1 MAIAFRQASGP
12 ATARLR
18 RSAPQP
24 ASPPDL
30 QPPDL
35 QPPDLQPPDLHR
47 PEQRPPRGRGPKAPR
62 TRVAVSASFLRVLA
76 VAYTAAWMTCV
87 LVQPVADGPAPVV
100 PAWEMV
106 VAFAAVGLFFATA
119 VTLGMGRWSG
129 LGVAAANGVAML
141 GETIAC
147 PAVGH
152 HVIAWWWFVQLGLSL
167 AVLASAVALL
177 AVTRPARS

>member
-18 RSAPQP
+18 RSAPRP
-24 ASPPDL
+24 VPPPDL
-30 QPPDL
+30 QPPDQ
-35 QPPDLQPPDLHR
+35 QPPDQ
-47 PEQRPPRGRGPKAPR
+47 QRPQARGPKAPR

-177 AVTRPARS
+177 AGTRPAR